1 MEFHRLA
8 VQLSLCDA
16 VTAADGTS
24 GFDDSQ
30 VHAQRAYWTRVTRGL
45 DLSDADRVD
54 PLVYN
59 RILWKGVMHNK
70 PLPLS
75 LRKAHSDDDDDD
87 DQPRE
92 SPRPAS

>member
-1 MEFHRLA
+1 
-8 VQLSLCDA
+8 
-16 VTAADGTS
+16 
-24 GFDDSQ
+24 
-30 VHAQRAYWTRVTRGL
+30 L